1 MKKYISTTIRE
12 FLNEQKSFVNDK
24 FWKWFS
30 NSKVIDKNGNPLI
43 VYHGSQSKFS
53 KFNGDSYFTD
63 DWYNADGYASGE
75 YVYEVYLTIRNPLII
90 DAKEKKW
97 DDIETPY
104 GTSTQEVVGSIDR
117 NKYDGVIFKNIKDS
131 WIDDVDYQD
140 ASTVYVTFSP
150 NQIKS
155 TENGGS
161 WNINS
166 GNIYT

>member
-1 MKKYISTTIRE
+1 M
-12 FLNEQKSFVNDK
+12 
-24 FWKWFS
+24 
-30 NSKVIDKNGNPLI
+30 
-43 VYHGSQSKFS
+43 
-53 KFNGDSYFTD
+53 
-63 DWYNADGYASGE
+63 
-75 YVYEVYLTIRNPLII
+75 TIRNPLII